1 MQTPGLKQAET
12 KPILSRR
19 ITLRFLFLLITR
31 RRRHC
36 TVVGNSMLPTLKQ
49 GDIVIYR
56 PITSGQSS
64 PKRGCIVVAKDPL
77 DLQSL
82 IIKRVH
88 QENPLGLEL
97 RGDNVKSSIDSR
109 KFGLVNHSY
118 IYGIVEH
125 VISSDP

>member
-12 KPILSRR
+12 KLKLSKRK
-19 ITLRFLFLLITR
+19 TLRFLLLLITR

-36 TVVGNSMLPTLKQ
+36 KVVGNSMLPTLKQ

-56 PITSGQSS
+56 PIKPGQSS
-64 PKRGCIVVAKDPL
+64 LKRGCIVVAKDPL
-77 DLQSL
+77 DQQSL

-88 QENPLGLEL
+88 QEKPLGLEL

-109 KFGLVNHSY
+109 KFGLINHSY

-125 VISSDP
+125 VISRDT